1 MYLLDTNVISEL
13 RKHSKGTAD
22 TQVSQWFS
30 AAASHML
37 YTSVI
42 CLLELERGALSVAR
56 RDARQGQ
63 VLLDWINNQVRPSFA
78 GRVLPI
84 DEKVASLCAAMHVP
98 NPRSEADA
106 LIAATAMAHGL
117 AVVTRNVKDFAPMG
131 VRTVNPWG
139 DAA

>member
-13 RKHSKGTAD
+13 RKHSKGTVD

-30 AAASHML
+30 AAASHTL

-84 DEKVASLCAAMHVP
+84 DEKVASLGAAMHVP

-117 AVVTRNVKDFAPMG
+117 AVVTRNVRDFAPMG